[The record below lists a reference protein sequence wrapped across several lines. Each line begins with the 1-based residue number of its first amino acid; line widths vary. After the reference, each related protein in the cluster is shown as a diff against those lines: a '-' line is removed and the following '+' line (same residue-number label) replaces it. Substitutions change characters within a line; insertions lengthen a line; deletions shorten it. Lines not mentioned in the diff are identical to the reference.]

1 MTNKTGAITRKVEL
15 IKRSARRMEDGLGL
29 PDQALGVSFMKRE
42 SWLHLRRSV
51 ELLFLLTT
59 IRH

>member
-29 PDQALGVSFMKRE
+29 PDQALE
-42 SWLHLRRSV
+42 SVL
-51 ELLFLLTT
+51 
-59 IRH
+59 